1 MKVRMRILI
10 AIELLR
16 KLKIVLLSASAITAI
31 VLTAPAQSS
40 RLQFEVASIKPNLSL
55 QPGGG
60 GGPRGDRF
68 AMRNANV
75 AGLIQYA
82 FRPTGGQLF
91 SQQII
96 GGPEWIRT
104 DRYDIEAKMS
114 GSVPSVTSEQIRAMV
129 QSLLEDRY
137 QMKWHRETHELP
149 VYDLVV
155 AKGGVKMRRS
165 ADQSPIH
172 SNQADLIFDSLA
184 ARATPL
190 PRGAI
195 RLAAGSDRSALVGNA
210 VPVSSIVTLL
220 QGQADRIVF
229 EKTGITGL
237 FDFDIEYSNEVAA
250 PRAANDESSS
260 QASQPAPSLF
270 TALRELGLRLEP
282 SKAPLPV
289 IVIDSLQHPTEN

>member
-1 MKVRMRILI
+1 
-10 AIELLR
+10 
-16 KLKIVLLSASAITAI
+16 
-31 VLTAPAQSS
+31 
-40 RLQFEVASIKPNLSL
+40 
-55 QPGGG
+55 
-60 GGPRGDRF
+60 
-68 AMRNANV
+68 MRNVNV
-75 AGLIQYA
+75 TGLIQYA
-82 FRPTGGQLF
+82 FRQAGGQLF

-104 DRYDIEAKMS
+104 DRYDIEAKMG

-149 VYDLVV
+149 VYDLVI
-155 AKGGVKMRRS
+155 AKGAVKMRRS
-165 ADQSPIH
+165 VDQTPIH
-172 SNQADLIFDSLA
+172 SNQADLFFDSLA

-210 VPVSSIVTLL
+210 APVSSIVTLL

-229 EKTGITGL
+229 EKTGLTGL
-237 FDFDIEYSNEVAA
+237 FDFDIEYSNEAAA

-260 QASQPAPSLF
+260 PASQPAPSLF
-270 TALRELGLRLEP
+270 TALGELGLRLEP
-282 SKAPLPV
+282 SKARMPV
-289 IVIDSLQHPTEN
+289 IVIESVQHPTEN